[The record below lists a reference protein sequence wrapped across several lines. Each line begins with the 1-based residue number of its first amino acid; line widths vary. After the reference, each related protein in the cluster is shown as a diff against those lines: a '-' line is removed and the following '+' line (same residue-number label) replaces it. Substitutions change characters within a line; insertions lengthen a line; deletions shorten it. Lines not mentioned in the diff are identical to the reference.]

1 LPAPGQAAK
10 SLGMGYQ
17 MRDEDKT
24 KEPLAQ
30 ELKELRKRIVEREGA
45 EEKALETSEAQYR
58 TIFENTGSATIIGEE
73 DTTITLAN
81 TEFERLA
88 GYGKKELEGEKSWL
102 EFIEKAD
109 VNRMK
114 NYHARRLKD
123 PHAAPRNYEIR
134 FTARR
139 GEIRDIFMTV
149 AVIPGT
155 KKSVLSFMDITERKQ
170 AEREVHQL
178 NEELEK
184 RILEQTR
191 QLEAL
196 NEVLEK
202 LSEREAALQES
213 EQRYRTLVEN
223 VNIGVYRVTGKR
235 FIQLN
240 PAIVKIFGYDSM
252 DELLNVPVSE
262 TYQNPEEMRRFGE
275 KIVRSGFVKDEELQL
290 QKKDGTPIWASATA
304 KAQYDATGRI
314 KWVDGVIEDITERK
328 QAEEALRAAKEEA
341 EVANRSKSDFL
352 ASMSHE
358 IRTPM
363 NAIIG
368 MSELLLETPLNEEQQ
383 RYVEVFRNAGE
394 NLLHV
399 INDILDLSKVESGL
413 LELETTDFDLV
424 EIVERTAEEL
434 AIRAHGKG
442 LELAC
447 HILPD
452 VPVHLTGDPVRLRQ
466 ILVNLIGNSIK
477 FTKAGE
483 VIVTVGRQQEPEERN
498 LIPEGAADE
507 GGRRKLLFSV
517 SDTGIGVPKDK
528 IEQIFEKFTQVDSS
542 TTRKYGGTGLGLTI
556 SRRLVELMGGRIWM
570 ESEVGKGTTVL
581 FTAEFGNRKEKK
593 KSDEIA
599 ETYEGKIVGLKTLII
614 DDNATNRMILREML
628 SSWGASS
635 TEAEDGEGG
644 LAAMGQ
650 AWEAEAPYDLVLLD
664 YRMPGLDGFG
674 VAERIQKEPAL
685 AGTTLIML
693 TSDLGRGDSHRF
705 RELGIKGHL
714 MKPIKRADFKNV
726 LLAALGWVRAAIQE
740 PRPSPPPAVPE
751 SDRPLHI
758 LLAEDSEDNRLL
770 LLSYLKSKPYQID
783 IAENGAV
790 AVEKFKADRYDL
802 VLMDIQMPEMDG
814 YTATREI
821 RKWEREHQLRETP
834 IVALTAY
841 AYQEDREKSQEA
853 GCNGHLVK
861 PIKKA
866 GLLGAIREYA
876 VDG

>member
-1 LPAPGQAAK
+1 
-10 SLGMGYQ
+10 MGLK

-24 KEPLAQ
+24 KEQLLLD
-30 ELKELRKRIVEREGA
+30 LKELRKRMAEWERA
-45 EEKALETSEAQYR
+45 EEKVLGTSEAQYR
-58 TIFENTGSATIIGEE
+58 TIFENTGCATIIGEE

-81 TEFERLA
+81 TEFEKLA
-88 GYGKKELEGEKSWL
+88 GCGKKELEGKKSWL
-102 EFIEKAD
+102 EFIEKTD
-109 VNRMK
+109 TNKMK
-114 NYHARRLKD
+114 NYHTLRLQD
-123 PHAAPRNYEIR
+123 PLAAPRNYEIR
-134 FTARR
+134 FINGR
-139 GEIRDIFMTV
+139 GERRDIFMTV

-155 KKSVLSFMDITERKQ
+155 KKSVLSFMDITERKE
-170 AEREVHQL
+170 AEREVRQL

-223 VNIGVYRVTGKR
+223 VNIGVYRVTGKH

-252 DELLNVPVSE
+252 DELLKVPVSQ

-328 QAEEALRAAKEEA
+328 EAEEALRAAKEEA
-341 EVANRSKSDFL
+341 EVANRAKSDFL

-368 MSELLLETPLNEEQQ
+368 MSELLLETPLNEEQH

-413 LELETTDFDLV
+413 LELEIADFDLV
-424 EIVERTAEEL
+424 EVVERTAEEL

-452 VPVHLTGDPVRLRQ
+452 VPIHLIGDPVRLRQ
-466 ILVNLIGNSIK
+466 ILVNLIGNSLK
-477 FTKAGE
+477 FTEAGE
-483 VIVTVGRQQEPEERN
+483 VIVSVGKQQEPEGRN
-498 LIPEGAADE
+498 LIPEGTADE
-507 GGRRKLLFSV
+507 GGKRKLLFSV

-570 ESEVGKGTTVL
+570 ESEEGKGTTVF
-581 FTAEFGNRKEKK
+581 FTADFGIRKEQKK
-593 KSDEIA
+593 PDEIA
-599 ETYEGKIVGLKTLII
+599 ESYEGKIVGLKTLII

-628 SSWGASS
+628 SSWGAAS

-644 LAAMGQ
+644 LAAMRQ

-674 VAERIQKEPAL
+674 VAERIQKDPAL

-726 LLAALGWVRAAIQE
+726 LLAALGWARTAIQE
-740 PRPSPPPAVPE
+740 PRPLPPPAVPE
-751 SDRPLHI
+751 SERPLHI

-770 LLSYLKSKPYQID
+770 LLTYLKSKPYRID

-790 AVEKFKADRYDL
+790 AVEKFKTDRYDL

-821 RKWEREHQLRETP
+821 RKWEGEHRLGETP

-841 AYQEDREKSQEA
+841 AYPEDREKSLEA

-866 GLLGAIREYA
+866 RLLEAVAEYA
-876 VDG
+876 GGR